1 MKILYITSVPLE
13 YSSSANLRNIALIR
27 GLIQN
32 GHEVS
37 TLSTE
42 SQKSSACYDK
52 SLMQL
57 EVKNRYFI
65 ELGQLHAKLNSAQKG
80 SLKLKIKGKLYKL
93 YTAFNLYDSRKNEV
107 SGIDK
112 IDFSSQK
119 FDVIISSSDPK
130 SSHLFAERLL
140 KLHPDIANKWIQY
153 WGDPFTGDI
162 NRRSLVP
169 NFAVLKE
176 EKRLLS
182 LCDKAVY
189 VSPMTAGYIKKKHKE
204 FADKIQFVPVGYSEE
219 KLYPKH
225 ESSTLDLCYCGDY
238 YSKDRNVQPLFDAV
252 KQMREQ
258 CCLTVA
264 GNSDIA
270 LNSDENITVYPR
282 VEKKKV
288 DEIEQ
293 NSDVIVCV
301 CNRKGTQIP
310 GKIYHASA
318 TNRAILILLDGDC
331 KNEIKSYFSEY
342 DRFVF
347 CENKKDDIVKTLKS
361 MCGQKM
367 DSKPCKKLNGVYV
380 AQAIVEDG
388 ESE

>member
-162 NRRSLVP
+162 NRWSLVP

-347 CENKKDDIVKTLKS
+347 CENKKDDIVKTLKA
-361 MCGQKM
+361 MCGHKM